1 MINLADALLAF
12 VLLSVLLSLSSN
24 RMMGLVNI
32 MTLQGIVVSLVPL
45 FLEHHQDIETSSLL
59 MLQIMLLVKG
69 MLIPGMLYMAIKK
82 VSMRRE
88 VEPIIGYH
96 ASLFAGLV
104 MIIASAFI
112 TDRLHLNLP
121 GNHALLMITAITT
134 LAAGLFLMMAR
145 RKAITQVIGYLMME
159 NGIYLIGT
167 ALAKETHTMYVV
179 EFGVLLDLLVGIMVM
194 GIVINNISR
203 TFDDVDTSHLA
214 QLKD

>member
-1 MINLADALLAF
+1 MINLADTLLAF
-12 VLLSVLLSLSSN
+12 VLLSVLLSLGSN
-24 RMMGLVNI
+24 RMMGLVKI
-32 MTLQGIVVSLVPL
+32 MTIQGIVVSLVPL
-45 FLEHHQDIETSSLL
+45 FLEHHQDLATGSLL
-59 MLQIMLLVKG
+59 MLQVMILIKG
-69 MLIPGMLYMAIKK
+69 VLIPGLLYMAVNK

-96 ASLFAGLV
+96 ASIFAGLG
-104 MIIASAFI
+104 MIMASAFI
-112 TDRLHLNLP
+112 TDRLRLNIP
-121 GNHALLMITAITT
+121 GNHALLLITAITT
-134 LAAGLFLMMAR
+134 LAAGLFLMMSR

-194 GIVINNISR
+194 GIVINNINR
-203 TFDDVDTSHLA
+203 TFDDVDTSQLA

>member
-1 MINLADALLAF
+1 MINLGDALLAF

-24 RMMGLVNI
+24 RLMGLVKI
-32 MTLQGIVVSLVPL
+32 MTFQGVVVSLVPL
-45 FLEHHQDIETSSLL
+45 FLEHHQDLATGSLI
-59 MLQIMLLVKG
+59 MLQVMILVKG
-69 MLIPGMLYMAIKK
+69 LLIPGLLYMAVKK
-82 VSMRRE
+82 VSMQRE

-104 MIIASAFI
+104 MIMVSAFI
-112 TDRLHLNLP
+112 TERLHLNLP
-121 GNHALLMITAITT
+121 GDHVLLLITAITT
-134 LAAGLFLMMAR
+134 LASGLFLMMSR

-194 GIVINNISR
+194 GIVINNINR
-203 TFDDVDTSHLA
+203 AFDDVDTSQLA